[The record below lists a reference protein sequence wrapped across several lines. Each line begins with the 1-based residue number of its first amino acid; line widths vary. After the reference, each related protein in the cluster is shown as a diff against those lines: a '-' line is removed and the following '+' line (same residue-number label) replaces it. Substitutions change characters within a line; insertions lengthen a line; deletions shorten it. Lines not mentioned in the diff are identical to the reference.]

1 MAIMKTGLN
10 FFLRAT
16 IFAADN
22 VYDTIT
28 KLDTLHKSSSARIS
42 AAAKGKSQERQISF
56 LAYLEENPIIS
67 IKKTCADLGLSFPTV
82 SRLVDSFV
90 NKGILQ
96 ETTRHSRNRVFAYTE
111 YLDILRQDTEP
122 LQH

>member
-1 MAIMKTGLN
+1 M
-10 FFLRAT
+10 
-16 IFAADN
+16 
-22 VYDTIT
+22 
-28 KLDTLHKSSSARIS
+28 
-42 AAAKGKSQERQISF
+42 SF